1 MYPNYLKKRRI
12 QKIQFYSPLSPP
24 PYRGRKGKITIFTYK
39 ENEIKDILLIIE
51 LLIFRRKYKKKAGT
65 PGSEDPSEPVY
76 VISWLDSKPRY
87 RGLRLLHP

>member
-1 MYPNYLKKRRI
+1 MRQNI
-12 QKIQFYSPLSPP
+12 
-24 PYRGRKGKITIFTYK
+24 KGKITIFTYK

-87 RGLRLLHP
+87 RGLRLLLP